1 MYFSGHGDLLMADI
15 REILAALSDEDRA
28 LYTEHRNE
36 MRRRYMI
43 AHNQTIGLPAWNAT
57 DDQFLDYMDIML
69 ALLYDRA
76 GRLMTTKDIIGD
88 DKSKFEQAIDTID
101 SNLQKINH
109 ATKHDGWSNGVAK
122 Q

>member
-1 MYFSGHGDLLMADI
+1 MADI

-28 LYTEHRNE
+28 LYTEHRNK
-36 MRRRYMI
+36 MRQRYMI
-43 AHNQTIGLPAWNAT
+43 AHNQTVGTDKWSAV

-88 DKSKFEQAIDTID
+88 DKTKFEHDIDTIE
-101 SNLQKINH
+101 SNLKKITV
-109 ATKHDGWSNGVAK
+109 ATKHDGWSNGATK
-122 Q
+122 

>member
-1 MYFSGHGDLLMADI
+1 MADI
-15 REILAALSDEDRA
+15 REILAALSDEDKA

-43 AHNQTIGLPAWNAT
+43 AHNQTLGLDKWGAT

-76 GRLMTTKDIIGD
+76 GRLTATKDILGD
-88 DKSKFEQAIDTID
+88 DKSKFEKDIDTID
-101 SNLQKINH
+101 SNLNKINA
-109 ATKHDGWSNGVAK
+109 ATKHDGWSNGMGSK